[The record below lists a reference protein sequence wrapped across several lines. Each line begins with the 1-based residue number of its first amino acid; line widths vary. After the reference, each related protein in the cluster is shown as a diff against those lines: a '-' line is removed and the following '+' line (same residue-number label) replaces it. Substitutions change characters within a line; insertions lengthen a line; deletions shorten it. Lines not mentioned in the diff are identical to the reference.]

1 MREIR
6 MDLERDEFVVKYD
19 TSRAAEA
26 DLIAVIEKLGF
37 KARVV
42 PTAEAIEDPAFFREA
57 LAKARREQ
65 KPIVLDFTASWCGP
79 CQRMLRETFP
89 DAKVA
94 RLLEQFV
101 FVKIDTDQHPALAN
115 KFGAVGLPDVRLLSP
130 DGEELRRFRAFQG
143 PDAFAAALD
152 SVLAE
157 IAAKRSAGR
166 LIELSRGERELKAA
180 FNRDVG
186 YVRLLLV
193 LSPT

>member
-1 MREIR
+1 
-6 MDLERDEFVVKYD
+6 MDLKRDEFVVEYD
-19 TSRAAEA
+19 ASRAAEA
-26 DLIAVIEKLGF
+26 DLIATIEKQGF
-37 KARVV
+37 PARVV
-42 PTAEAIEDPAFFREA
+42 PTAEAVEDPLFFREA

-101 FVKIDTDQHPALAN
+101 LVKIDTDEHRALAN
-115 KFGAVGLPDVRLLSP
+115 KYGAVGLPDVRLLSSE
-130 DGEELRRFRAFQG
+130 GEKIRQFRSFQG
-143 PDAFAAALD
+143 PDVFAAALD
-152 SVLAE
+152 KVLADL
-157 IAAKRSAGR
+157 AAKQTAGK
-166 LIELSRGERELKAA
+166 LIGLSDGEGELKAA

>member
-1 MREIR
+1 
-6 MDLERDEFVVKYD
+6 MDLERDEFVVRYD

-26 DLIAVIEKLGF
+26 DLIATIEKQGF
-37 KARVV
+37 SARVV
-42 PTAEAIEDPAFFREA
+42 PTAEAVEDPVFFREA

-89 DAKVA
+89 APEVA
-94 RLLEQFV
+94 RLLDRFAL
-101 FVKIDTDQHPALAN
+101 VKIDVEKHPALAN
-115 KFGAVGLPDVRLLSP
+115 KYGAVGLPDVRLLSP
-130 DGEELRRFRAFQG
+130 EGETLRRFRDFQE
-143 PDAFAAALD
+143 PDVFAAALD

-157 IAAKRSAGR
+157 IAAKQSSGK
-166 LIELSRGERELKAA
+166 LIELSRDDRQLKQA

-186 YVRLLLV
+186 NVRLLLI

>member
-1 MREIR
+1 
-6 MDLERDEFVVKYD
+6 MDLERDEFVVEYD
-19 TSRAAEA
+19 TARAAEA
-26 DLIAVIEKLGF
+26 DLIATIEKQGF

-42 PTAEAIEDPAFFREA
+42 PTAVADQDPQFFRDA

-65 KPIVLDFTASWCGP
+65 KPIVLDFTAAWCGP

-94 RLLEQFV
+94 RLLAQFI
-101 FVKIDTDQHPALAN
+101 FVKIDVEKYGALAN
-115 KFGAVGLPDVRLLSP
+115 KYGAVGLPDVRLLSP
-130 DGEELRRFRAFQG
+130 EGEKLRRFRDFQEA
-143 PDAFAAALD
+143 DVFAAALD
-152 SVLAE
+152 SVLADM
-157 IAAKRSAGR
+157 AARQSAGK
-166 LIELSRGERELKAA
+166 LVELSGGEQELKAA